1 MNLGDNIQALRR
13 RRGLSQEQMAEKLNV
28 TRQTI
33 SKWEL
38 NQSAPDLNYLCQ
50 LSEIFGIS
58 LDALVKG
65 EGEPEENTVQ
75 GSTKPRKKG
84 KWLLIVMTV
93 VSLLLLILCGYAVYQ
108 LNQPPIIGGANE
120 TTGILVVSTWDSYIP
135 LFVATGIL
143 CVGTLWLLWKYL
155 KQRWK

>member
-1 MNLGDNIQALRR
+1 MNLGDNIQALRQR
-13 RRGLSQEQMAEKLNV
+13 QGFSQEQLAEKLNV

-75 GSTKPRKKG
+75 AVAKSQKKG
-84 KWLLIVMTV
+84 KWLLIVMAGF
-93 VSLLLLILCGYAVYQ
+93 SLLLLILCGYAIYQ
-108 LNQPPIIGGANE
+108 LNQPPIIGGADE
-120 TTGILVVSTWDSYIP
+120 STGILVVSTWESYIP

-143 CVGTLWLLWKYL
+143 CVGTLGVLWRYL
-155 KQRWK
+155 KRRRK